1 MCLPL
6 FHSAVN
12 SDLHFTIRPDGL
24 GGSGL
29 SEQGFSNL
37 WAAARAT
44 WGLTGGKYFYEVK
57 VEKNLDVD
65 LPDTEEHPNALRLGW
80 SVDEAGLGLGE
91 ALLSYGYGSTGKVV
105 VNNRYNEYG
114 ETYGPGDTIGCY
126 VVRFLSLTFLG
137 LFIFS
142 FPELFF
148 SHPPISLSLS
158 IQPSHATSL
167 SLLSLSPPSL
177 SFLSLSSLF
186 LSSSTLLTSYLPFS
200 FSSQDLE
207 SSPATI
213 SFSKNGNYFG
223 TAFILDKDVRGKAI
237 FPHVSTKNVE
247 ISLNFNTVRVCL
259 CTAASCCRKRSGV
272 SITLLMSSPPSFLQP
287 TCETPD
293 ADGYAPLQTAAE
305 EHKERSPKPPEKP
318 SDCEVG
324 GHVHMTATS
333 CTW

>member
-1 MCLPL
+1 MSDYHTHPFVDSHSFKVRLCQHLL

-114 ETYGPGDTIGCY
+114 ETYGPGDVIGCY
-126 VVRFLSLTFLG
+126 VVRFLSSPFLCSSFV
-137 LFIFS
+137 FIFS
-142 FPELFF
+142 FAGL
-148 SHPPISLSLS
+148 SSLPISLSL
-158 IQPSHATSL
+158 PYTLVPL
-167 SLLSLSPPSL
+167 SLLPL
-177 SFLSLSSLF
+177 SFLPLSLLLF
-186 LSSSTLLTSYLPFS
+186 STPLLLIAGS
-200 FSSQDLE
+200 
-207 SSPATI
+207 
-213 SFSKNGNYFG
+213 
-223 TAFILDKDVRGKAI
+223 GKLARYNLLFQKRQLLWNSI
-237 FPHVSTKNVE
+237 
-247 ISLNFNTVRVCL
+247 
-259 CTAASCCRKRSGV
+259 CT
-272 SITLLMSSPPSFLQP
+272 
-287 TCETPD
+287 
-293 ADGYAPLQTAAE
+293 
-305 EHKERSPKPPEKP
+305 
-318 SDCEVG
+318 
-324 GHVHMTATS
+324 
-333 CTW
+333 

>member
-29 SEQGFSNL
+29 TEQGFSNL

-126 VVRFLSLTFLG
+126 VVRFLPLTF
-137 LFIFS
+137 FV
-142 FPELFF
+142 FF
-148 SHPPISLSLS
+148 
-158 IQPSHATSL
+158 
-167 SLLSLSPPSL
+167 
-177 SFLSLSSLF
+177 FLV
-186 LSSSTLLTSYLPFS
+186 S
-200 FSSQDLE
+200 FS
-207 SSPATI
+207 
-213 SFSKNGNYFG
+213 
-223 TAFILDKDVRGKAI
+223 
-237 FPHVSTKNVE
+237 
-247 ISLNFNTVRVCL
+247 
-259 CTAASCCRKRSGV
+259 
-272 SITLLMSSPPSFLQP
+272 
-287 TCETPD
+287 
-293 ADGYAPLQTAAE
+293 
-305 EHKERSPKPPEKP
+305 
-318 SDCEVG
+318 
-324 GHVHMTATS
+324 
-333 CTW
+333 

>member
-6 FHSAVN
+6 FYSAVN

-126 VVRFLSLTFLG
+126 VVRFLPLTFLG

-158 IQPSHATSL
+158 IQPSCATSL
-167 SLLSLSPPSL
+167 SLLSLSLSSLSFLLPPPSL
-177 SFLSLSSLF
+177 SLFPLSLFPLPLF
-186 LSSSTLLTSYLPFS
+186 SPFVYPSPSHRRIWKAHLLQSPFQRTATTLEQHLYLTKMFV
-200 FSSQDLE
+200 
-207 SSPATI
+207 
-213 SFSKNGNYFG
+213 G
-223 TAFILDKDVRGKAI
+223 R
-237 FPHVSTKNVE
+237 
-247 ISLNFNTVRVCL
+247 
-259 CTAASCCRKRSGV
+259 
-272 SITLLMSSPPSFLQP
+272 PSFLM
-287 TCETPD
+287 C
-293 ADGYAPLQTAAE
+293 
-305 EHKERSPKPPEKP
+305 PPR
-318 SDCEVG
+318 
-324 GHVHMTATS
+324 M
-333 CTW
+333 

>member
-1 MCLPL
+1 MSDYHTHPFVDSHSFKVRLCQHLL

-114 ETYGPGDTIGCY
+114 ETYGPGDVIGCY
-126 VVRFLSLTFLG
+126 VVRFLSLTFFVFFFHIYFFLCWT
-137 LFIFS
+137 
-142 FPELFF
+142 FF
-148 SHPPISLSLS
+148 SSNF
-158 IQPSHATSL
+158 
-167 SLLSLSPPSL
+167 SLLTLHTHSSFSPPSL
-177 SFLSLSSLF
+177 
-186 LSSSTLLTSYLPFS
+186 FS
-200 FSSQDLE
+200 
-207 SSPATI
+207 
-213 SFSKNGNYFG
+213 
-223 TAFILDKDVRGKAI
+223 
-237 FPHVSTKNVE
+237 
-247 ISLNFNTVRVCL
+247 
-259 CTAASCCRKRSGV
+259 
-272 SITLLMSSPPSFLQP
+272 PSFL
-287 TCETPD
+287 TPLLYPSPSHHRIWK
-293 ADGYAPLQTAAE
+293 ARPLQ
-305 EHKERSPKPPEKP
+305 SPFPK
-318 SDCEVG
+318 
-324 GHVHMTATS
+324 TATTLEQHLYLTKMFVARPS
-333 CTW
+333 FLMCPPRM

>member
-1 MCLPL
+1 MWYNYHPSLVSYHSEKECLIIILILLSQHLL

-114 ETYGPGDTIGCY
+114 ETYGPGDVIGCY
-126 VVRFLSLTFLG
+126 VVCFLLSPFLCSSFV
-137 LFIFS
+137 FIF
-142 FPELFF
+142 FF
-148 SHPPISLSLS
+148 AGLSSLPISLSF
-158 IQPSHATSL
+158 QPFHTTSL
-167 SLLSLSPPSL
+167 SPYLTH
-177 SFLSLSSLF
+177 SFLF
-186 LSSSTLLTSYLPFS
+186 LSSLSLFSPSLFSLFPYSFTTPLLLIAGS
-200 FSSQDLE
+200 
-207 SSPATI
+207 
-213 SFSKNGNYFG
+213 
-223 TAFILDKDVRGKAI
+223 GKLARYNLLFQKRQLLWNSI
-237 FPHVSTKNVE
+237 
-247 ISLNFNTVRVCL
+247 
-259 CTAASCCRKRSGV
+259 CT
-272 SITLLMSSPPSFLQP
+272 
-287 TCETPD
+287 
-293 ADGYAPLQTAAE
+293 
-305 EHKERSPKPPEKP
+305 
-318 SDCEVG
+318 
-324 GHVHMTATS
+324 
-333 CTW
+333 

>member
-126 VVRFLSLTFLG
+126 VVRFLSPYLFGALYFFLSWTFLLSPSNFAFSLHTTFSCHLSFSSLP
-137 LFIFS
+137 LF
-142 FPELFF
+142 P
-148 SHPPISLSLS
+148 
-158 IQPSHATSL
+158 L
-167 SLLSLSPPSL
+167 SLLSLSFFFHSSHLL
-177 SFLSLSSLF
+177 STILLLIAGSGKLTCYNLLF
-186 LSSSTLLTSYLPFS
+186 
-200 FSSQDLE
+200 
-207 SSPATI
+207 
-213 SFSKNGNYFG
+213 
-223 TAFILDKDVRGKAI
+223 
-237 FPHVSTKNVE
+237 
-247 ISLNFNTVRVCL
+247 
-259 CTAASCCRKRSGV
+259 
-272 SITLLMSSPPSFLQP
+272 
-287 TCETPD
+287 
-293 ADGYAPLQTAAE
+293 
-305 EHKERSPKPPEKP
+305 KERQLLWNSIY
-318 SDCEVG
+318 
-324 GHVHMTATS
+324 T
-333 CTW
+333 

>member
-1 MCLPL
+1 MRQHLL
-6 FHSAVN
+6 SHSAVN

-114 ETYGPGDTIGCY
+114 ETYGPGDVIGCY
-126 VVRFLSLTFLG
+126 VVRFLSLTFFVF
-137 LFIFS
+137 LFRIYF
-142 FPELFF
+142 FLCWTFF
-148 SHPPISLSLS
+148 SSNF
-158 IQPSHATSL
+158 
-167 SLLSLSPPSL
+167 SLLTLHTRSSFSPPSL
-177 SFLSLSSLF
+177 FSPPLSSPSFLTPSLPL
-186 LSSSTLLTSYLPFS
+186 S

-213 SFSKNGNYFG
+213 SFSKNGSYFG
-223 TAFILDKDVRGKAI
+223 TAFVLDKDVRGKAI

-247 ISLNFNTVRVCL
+247 ISLNFNTVRVRQ
-259 CTAASCCRKRSGV
+259 CTASCC
-272 SITLLMSSPPSFLQP
+272 
-287 TCETPD
+287 
-293 ADGYAPLQTAAE
+293 
-305 EHKERSPKPPEKP
+305 
-318 SDCEVG
+318 
-324 GHVHMTATS
+324 
-333 CTW
+333 

>member
-1 MCLPL
+1 MWYNYHHELVSYHTEKECLIITLILLLIHIPSSTIASTSYPL

-114 ETYGPGDTIGCY
+114 ETYGPGDVIGCY
-126 VVRFLSLTFLG
+126 VVRFLSLNFWCFSFLG
-137 LFIFS
+137 A
-142 FPELFF
+142 FF
-148 SHPPISLSLS
+148 SHPLHFFSSTFSFPY
-158 IQPSHATSL
+158 T
-167 SLLSLSPPSL
+167 LLP
-177 SFLSLSSLF
+177 LSLSSLS
-186 LSSSTLLTSYLPFS
+186 LFS
-200 FSSQDLE
+200 LSSQDLE

-223 TAFILDKDVRGKAI
+223 TAFVLDKDVRGKAI

-247 ISLNFNTVRVCL
+247 ISLNFNTVRVRQ
-259 CTAASCCRKRSGV
+259 CTASCC
-272 SITLLMSSPPSFLQP
+272 
-287 TCETPD
+287 
-293 ADGYAPLQTAAE
+293 
-305 EHKERSPKPPEKP
+305 
-318 SDCEVG
+318 
-324 GHVHMTATS
+324 
-333 CTW
+333 